1 MHPHIQQDVEVE
13 RPIERVVEVVKEVP
27 VEKVMGMNSCVAVLL
42 FQGNDH
48 QVSITNGRPSIAL
61 SALVDVHR

>member
-1 MHPHIQQDVEVE
+1 M
-13 RPIERVVEVVKEVP
+13 EVVKEVP

-42 FQGNDH
+42 FQGNHH

>member
-42 FQGNDH
+42 FQGNHH